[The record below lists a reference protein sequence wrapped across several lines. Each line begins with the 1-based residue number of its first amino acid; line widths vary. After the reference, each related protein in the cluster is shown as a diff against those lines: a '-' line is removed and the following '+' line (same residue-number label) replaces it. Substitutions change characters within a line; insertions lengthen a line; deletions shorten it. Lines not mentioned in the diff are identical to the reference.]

1 MQSNIK
7 YCMPLVHNDALLD
20 FFYLWPRSLVH
31 KLDSSNKALHY
42 IMDLLHK

>member
-7 YCMPLVHNDALLD
+7 YCMQLVHNDALLD
-20 FFYLWPRSLVH
+20 SIY

-42 IMDLLHK
+42 GLVT